1 MAEDR
6 IHALYRT
13 YGPTL
18 YARCRQ
24 ILGDDAAAADA
35 AQETFLRLHR
45 HLERAPDAS
54 QALAYIYR
62 IATNYCLNQIR
73 DGRRRALPVAE
84 LPEHPGTDTERLL
97 EDRDLARRLI
107 ASAPPQMAEV
117 AWLHLADGLTQD
129 EVAQVL
135 GISRRTV
142 VNRLADF
149 HRHARTLTGSSP
161 S

>member
-18 YARCRQ
+18 YARCRR

-35 AQETFLRLHR
+35 TQETFLRLHR
-45 HLERAPDAS
+45 HLDRAPDAE

-62 IATNYCLNQIR
+62 VATNYCLNQVR
-73 DGRRRALPVAE
+73 DGRRRALPMAE
-84 LPEHPGTDTERLL
+84 LPERAGADLERLL

-107 ASAPPQMAEV
+107 SSAPPRVAEV

-129 EVAQVL
+129 EVARVL

-149 HRHARTLTGSSP
+149 HRHAHTLTGSSP

>member
-1 MAEDR
+1 MPEDR
-6 IHALYRT
+6 LHALYRT
-13 YGPTL
+13 YGPAL

-45 HLERAPDAS
+45 HLDRAPDAS

-62 IATNYCLNQIR
+62 VATNYCLNQAR
-73 DGRRRALPVAE
+73 DRRRRAEPMADLPDVLGA
-84 LPEHPGTDTERLL
+84 DAERLL

-107 ASAPPQMAEV
+107 TTAPPKVAEV
-117 AWLHLADGLTQD
+117 AWLHLADGMTQD
-129 EVAQVL
+129 EVARVL

-142 VNRLADF
+142 VSRLADF